1 MNADRLAYVFG
12 VGMAAA
18 INPCGFA
25 LLPAYLAYYLGL
37 TDDSAVG
44 GSGSREPVALRAT
57 KVALAMTSGFLVVFG
72 VVGLAWSSISSII
85 GSRLPWV
92 TAILGLALV
101 VLGVAMM
108 FGFEPTVAMPKPAH
122 GKGDPTFRSMFVF
135 GVSYAVAS
143 LSCTIG
149 LFISVVGLSNRN
161 SFAESLSA
169 FVAYALGMGTLVALL
184 TVAVAMA
191 RTGLIATFRRI
202 MPYMGRISG
211 AMVAVAGA
219 IVAYYGWSET
229 RTESTGFARWLVD
242 RQSGLLTW
250 IRSVGEVRVGIIAVF
265 IISSA
270 IAISLLI
277 KRSPPPQPD
286 GT

>member
-1 MNADRLAYVFG
+1 MTADRLAYVFG

-37 TDDSAVG
+37 TDDHTGA
-44 GSGSREPVALRAT
+44 GSDEPVALRAT
-57 KVALAMTSGFLVVFG
+57 KVALGMTAGFLVVFG
-72 VVGLAWSSISSII
+72 VVGLAWSSISSIV

-92 TAILGLALV
+92 TVVLGVALV
-101 VLGVAMM
+101 VLGIAMM
-108 FGFEPTVAMPKPAH
+108 FGFEPTVALPKPSN
-122 GKGDPTFRSMFVF
+122 GKGDPTLRSMFLF

-149 LFISVVGLSNRN
+149 LFISVVGLSSGG
-161 SFAESLSA
+161 SFVSSVAA
-169 FVAYALGMGTLVALL
+169 FMAYALGMGTLVALL
-184 TVAVAMA
+184 TVAVALA
-191 RTGLIATFRRI
+191 RTGLVSGFRRI

-211 AMVAVAGA
+211 ALVAIAGA

-242 RQSGLLTW
+242 RQSGLLSW
-250 IRSVGEVRVGIIAVF
+250 IRSIGEVRVGIIGVML
-265 IISSA
+265 ISVA
-270 IAISLLI
+270 IAISLAA
-277 KRSPPPQPD
+277 RRPVSD
-286 GT
+286 R

>member
-1 MNADRLAYVFG
+1 MTADRLAYVFG

-37 TDDSAVG
+37 TDDRAG
-44 GSGSREPVALRAT
+44 AGSDDPVALRAT
-57 KVALAMTSGFLVVFG
+57 KVALGMTAGFLVVFG
-72 VVGLAWSSISSII
+72 VVGLAWSSISSIV

-92 TAILGLALV
+92 TVVLGGALV
-101 VLGVAMM
+101 VLGIAMM
-108 FGFEPTVAMPKPAH
+108 FGFEPTVALPKPSNS
-122 GKGDPTFRSMFVF
+122 KGDPTLRSMFLF

-149 LFISVVGLSNRN
+149 LFISVVGLSSGG
-161 SFAESLSA
+161 SFVSSVAA
-169 FVAYALGMGTLVALL
+169 FIAYALGMGTLVALL
-184 TVAVAMA
+184 TVAVALA
-191 RTGLIATFRRI
+191 RTGLVSGFRRI

-211 AMVAVAGA
+211 ALVAIAGT

-242 RQSGLLTW
+242 RQSGLLSW
-250 IRSVGEVRVGIIAVF
+250 IRSIGEVRVGIIGVML
-265 IISSA
+265 ISGA
-270 IAISLLI
+270 IAISLAA
-277 KRSPPPQPD
+277 RRPVSD
-286 GT
+286 R

>member
-1 MNADRLAYVFG
+1 MTADRLAYVFG

-37 TDDSAVG
+37 TDDRTGA
-44 GSGSREPVALRAT
+44 GSDDPVALRAT
-57 KVALAMTSGFLVVFG
+57 KVALGMTAGFLVVFG
-72 VVGLAWSSISSII
+72 VVGLAWSSISSIV

-92 TAILGLALV
+92 TVVLGGALV
-101 VLGVAMM
+101 VLGIAMM
-108 FGFEPTVAMPKPAH
+108 FGFEPTVALPKPSNS
-122 GKGDPTFRSMFVF
+122 KGDPTLRSMFLF

-149 LFISVVGLSNRN
+149 LFISVVGLSSGG
-161 SFAESLSA
+161 SFLSSVAA
-169 FVAYALGMGTLVALL
+169 FIAYALGMGTLVALL
-184 TVAVAMA
+184 TVAVALA
-191 RTGLIATFRRI
+191 RTGLVSGFRRI

-211 AMVAVAGA
+211 ALVAIAGA

-242 RQSGLLTW
+242 RQSGLLSW
-250 IRSVGEVRVGIIAVF
+250 IRSIGEVRVGIIGVML
-265 IISSA
+265 ISGA
-270 IAISLLI
+270 IAISLAA
-277 KRSPPPQPD
+277 RRPVSD
-286 GT
+286 R